1 MKNIIT
7 LLLPF
12 FSITAFAQTTIT
24 GVVLGEKKE
33 AVIGAN
39 IFLKDT
45 YDGTSSELDGSFKFE
60 TIEKGEQ
67 TIVVTYIGYEE
78 FSTTVN
84 LKKEAMTL
92 EIALI
97 EEANELNTV
106 TISAGSFEASDEKK
120 AVMLN
125 SLDIVT
131 TAGAT
136 ADIAGAL
143 NTLPGT
149 QRVGETG
156 ELFVRGGAAYETKTF
171 IDGLYVPKPYSST
184 TPDVPS
190 RGRFSP
196 FLFKGTMFSTG
207 GYSAE
212 YGQALSSALILESN
226 DLAPETITGISLMTL
241 GLGGSHTQR
250 WDKTSLS
257 GTVNYTNLAP
267 YLGLTNQDLDWQQ
280 APQSLSG
287 QTIFRHKTS
296 ETGIFKMHADVS
308 KSWFKLKYPDLN
320 DFNTKTTL
328 KLKNDNTYVNSSFR
342 EILGEKWI
350 LFAGLSYGFDGDEIS
365 DDFSVKTQENTGV
378 AKMTLTNFINDDM
391 TVKFGAEYLKSNLR
405 EDYTAPDSTVFTTNL
420 NENMASAF
428 AETSIYLSRKFVTR
442 VGFRLEHSAILNQ
455 SNLAPRLSL
464 AYKVSDHGQFS
475 FAYGDFYQTPIN
487 EQLRFS
493 KQVEFEKAHHFM
505 LNYQLIKDTRTFRVE
520 GYYKKYDN
528 LVKYDPETPWMSDN
542 SGDGYA
548 RGFDVFFRDKGG
560 LLKKADFWVSYSFL
574 DTQRD
579 WRDYPTTAIPTFA
592 SKHNLSVV
600 YKQWFPK
607 ITSSLGMT
615 YSYGSSRPFNDPNM
629 DAFNDGRTPA
639 YHDLSMNF
647 THLTNIGGHFT
658 VLHLS
663 VNNLMGLNQTF
674 GYRYSDTPNA
684 NGEFQSYA
692 IKPAIK
698 QFMMIGCFISIGQ
711 KYSKDNGVTS
721 N

>member
-1 MKNIIT
+1 MKNIFTFVFT
-7 LLLPF
+7 LI
-12 FSITAFAQTTIT
+12 SMTVFAQTTIT
-24 GVVLGEKKE
+24 GKVVGEKKE
-33 AVIGAN
+33 AIIGAN

-45 YDGTSSELDGSFKFE
+45 YDGTSSEIDGSFSFE
-60 TIEKGEQ
+60 TEETGEQ
-67 TIVVTYIGYEE
+67 TIIITYIGYEE
-78 FSTTVN
+78 FSQVIELTG
-84 LKKEAMTL
+84 KAMTL
-92 EIALI
+92 DFSLI

-120 AVMLN
+120 AVMLT

-136 ADIAGAL
+136 ADVAGAL

-226 DLAPETITGISLMTL
+226 DLAPETVTGISLMTL
-241 GLGGSHTQR
+241 GAGGSHTQR

-257 GTVNYTNLAP
+257 GSGMYTNLAP

-280 APQSLSG
+280 APQSASG
-287 QTIFRHKTS
+287 QMIFRQKTS
-296 ETGIFKMHADVS
+296 ETGIFKTHADVS
-308 KSWFKLKYPDLN
+308 KSWFRLKYPDLN
-320 DFNTKTTL
+320 DFSKKTTL
-328 KLKNDNTYVNSSFR
+328 SLNNDNTYINSSFR
-342 EILGEKWI
+342 EILSDKWSM
-350 LFAGLSYGFDGDEIS
+350 FAGISYGYDEDEIS
-365 DDFSVKTQENTGV
+365 DDFSVKTREHTGV
-378 AKMTLTNFINDDM
+378 AKLTLTNYLTEDM
-391 TVKFGAEYLKSNLR
+391 TIKFGGEFLKTGFR
-405 EDYTAPDSTVFTTNL
+405 ETYTAPDSTVFITNL
-420 NENMASAF
+420 NENLASAF
-428 AETSIYLSRKFVTR
+428 AESSIYLSRKFVAR
-442 VGFRLEHSAILNQ
+442 VGLRFENSTILNQ
-455 SNLAPRLSL
+455 KSLAPRLSL

-487 EQLRFS
+487 EQLRYNN
-493 KQVEFEKAHHFM
+493 KVEFEKAHHFM

-528 LVKYDPETPWMSDN
+528 LVKYDAETPWLSDN

-548 RGFDVFFRDKGG
+548 RGFDVFYRDKAGM
-560 LLKKADFWVSYSFL
+560 LKKGDFWISYSFL
-574 DTQRD
+574 DTKRN
-579 WRDYPTTAIPTFA
+579 WRAYPEESTPRFA

-607 ITSSLGMT
+607 ITSSLGLT
-615 YSYGSSRPFNDPNM
+615 YSFGSPRPYNNPNTDGFNNE
-629 DAFNDGRTPA
+629 RTPA
-639 YHDLSMNF
+639 YQDLSMNF

-658 VLHLS
+658 VLHFS
-663 VNNLMGLNQTF
+663 INNIAGFDNTF
-674 GYRYSDTPNA
+674 GYRYSNTPDA

-698 QFMMIGCFISIGQ
+698 QFMMIGCFISLGQ
-711 KYSKDNGVTS
+711 KYSDDNGVTS

>member
-7 LLLPF
+7 LLFSFLTLP
-12 FSITAFAQTTIT
+12 IFAQTTIT
-24 GVVLGEKKE
+24 GVVIGQKKE
-33 AVIGAN
+33 AIIGAN

-45 YDGTSSELDGSFKFE
+45 YDGTSSEIDGSFTFKTEE
-60 TIEKGEQ
+60 TGEQ
-67 TIVVTYIGYEE
+67 IILITYIGYEE
-78 FSTTVN
+78 FSKTVN
-84 LKKEAMTL
+84 LTNENINL
-92 EIALI
+92 EISLI

-120 AVMLN
+120 AVMLT

-226 DLAPETITGISLMTL
+226 DLAPETVTGVSLMTL

-267 YLGLTNQDLDWQQ
+267 YLGLTNQDLDWVQ
-280 APQSLSG
+280 APQSASG
-287 QTIFRHKTS
+287 QMIFRHKTS
-296 ETGIFKMHADVS
+296 ETGIFKTHADVS

-320 DFNTKTTL
+320 DFDKKTTL
-328 KLKNDNTYVNSSFR
+328 SLNNDNTYVNSSFR
-342 EILGEKWI
+342 EILNDKWSF
-350 LFAGLSYGFDGDEIS
+350 FAGLSYGYDADEIS
-365 DDFSVKTQENTGV
+365 DDFSLKTQEHTGV
-378 AKMTLTNFINDDM
+378 AKMTLTNYLTEDM
-391 TVKFGAEYLKSNLR
+391 TIKFGTEYLKTGLR

-420 NENMASAF
+420 KENLASTF
-428 AETSIYLSRKFVTR
+428 AETSIYLSRKFVAR
-442 VGFRLEHSAILNQ
+442 VGLRFEHSTILNQ
-455 SNLAPRLSL
+455 KNLAPRLSL

-487 EQLRFS
+487 EQLRYNN
-493 KQVEFEKAHHFM
+493 KVEFEKAHHFM

-528 LVKYDPETPWMSDN
+528 LVKYNTETPWLSNN

-548 RGFDVFFRDKGG
+548 RGLDVFYRDQGG
-560 LLKKADFWVSYSFL
+560 LLKKADFWISYSFL
-574 DTQRD
+574 DTKRD
-579 WRDYPTTAIPTFA
+579 WRAYPTESTPRFA

-600 YKQWFPK
+600 YKRWFPK
-607 ITSSLGMT
+607 ITSSLGLT
-615 YSYGSSRPFNDPNM
+615 YSYGSPRPYNNPNTDGFNDE
-629 DAFNDGRTPA
+629 RTPA
-639 YHDLSMNF
+639 YQDLSMNF
-647 THLTNIGGHFT
+647 THLTSIGGHFT

-663 VNNLMGLNQTF
+663 INNLAGFDNTF
-674 GYRYSDTPNA
+674 GYRYSDTPDD
-684 NGEFQSYA
+684 NGQFQSVA
-692 IKPAIK
+692 TKPAIK
-698 QFMMIGCFISIGQ
+698 QFMMVGCFISIGQ
-711 KYSKDNGVTS
+711 KYAKDNGVTS
-721 N
+721 D